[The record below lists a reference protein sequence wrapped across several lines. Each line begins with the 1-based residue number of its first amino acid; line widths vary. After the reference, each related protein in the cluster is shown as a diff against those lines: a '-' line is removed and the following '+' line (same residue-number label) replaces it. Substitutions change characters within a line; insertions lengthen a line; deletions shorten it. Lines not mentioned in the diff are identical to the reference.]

1 MDHCAVGV
9 MSSRQ
14 VWEVS
19 TQASP
24 VNENKSLVR
33 MESTDASS
41 QCASQSEVMLA
52 PLHSLNLE
60 ISFSH
65 LTEQGASDRQLQ
77 VSAETVVRCP
87 GVQGAHRRV
96 VSEHGCDAPSLQG

>member
-14 VWEVS
+14 LWEVS

-24 VNENKSLVR
+24 MNENKSLVR
-33 MESTDASS
+33 MESIDAS
-41 QCASQSEVMLA
+41 SQSEVMLA
-52 PLHSLNLE
+52 LLHSFNLE

-65 LTEQGASDRQLQ
+65 LTE
-77 VSAETVVRCP
+77 
-87 GVQGAHRRV
+87 
-96 VSEHGCDAPSLQG
+96 